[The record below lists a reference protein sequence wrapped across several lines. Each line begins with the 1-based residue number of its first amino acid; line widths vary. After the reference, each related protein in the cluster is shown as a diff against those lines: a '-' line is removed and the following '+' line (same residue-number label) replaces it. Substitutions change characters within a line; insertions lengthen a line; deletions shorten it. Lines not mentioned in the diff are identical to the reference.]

1 MGPMDDPPEPG
12 DRAPAGRLERPPGE
26 RYAPTPAGTDAPEP
40 ERPASPGRGLAYAAG
55 AGAAGS
61 ALTVALAGLFAVSL
75 GLLVVALLTG
85 RLVADGLRAGARD
98 TIPDGRRRAV
108 ATTISVAA
116 VAAAQVGIWLYAR
129 SEGGSLGLADY
140 LGQTFGWLVPA
151 QVVLAGV
158 AAAYSAR

>member
-1 MGPMDDPPEPG
+1 MGPMDGPPEPG

-26 RYAPTPAGTDAPEP
+26 RYAPTPPGPDAP
-40 ERPASPGRGLAYAAG
+40 ERPASPGRGLAYAAS

-98 TIPDGRRRAV
+98 TIAGERRRAV
-108 ATTISVAA
+108 ATTIAVAA